1 MKKIFY
7 LLLCIVLVVS
17 NMSCNDDDEKVL
29 TVTPEATGTVTDRD
43 GNEYKW
49 VRYNGIDW
57 MASNFRGGAPY
68 YEATDSWGDDVISFD
83 DKDQAIAD
91 CEIYGN
97 LYTWEEAQDPLNIP
111 EGWRLPTDED
121 WQNLET
127 TLGMSAVT
135 AASKGW
141 RGKGVTTLLRQEEGT
156 GLGLQLAGNA
166 SLSGVP
172 ERLYLNFLKEFG
184 YYWTATEEENN
195 GLQETTVFYRKIF
208 GSRTTVYRDA
218 APLNI
223 LMRIR
228 CVRDAQ
234 KD

>member
-1 MKKIFY
+1 MET
-7 LLLCIVLVVS
+7 LQV
-17 NMSCNDDDEKVL
+17 
-29 TVTPEATGTVTDRD
+29 
-43 GNEYKW
+43 
-49 VRYNGIDW
+49 
-57 MASNFRGGAPY
+57 
-68 YEATDSWGDDVISFD
+68 
-83 DKDQAIAD
+83 IAD
-91 CEIYGN
+91 GLGFDFEVDFNEHGN
-97 LYTWEEAQDPLNIP
+97 LYTWEETLAACP

-127 TLGMSAVT
+127 TLGMSAE
-135 AASKGW
+135 
-141 RGKGVTTLLRQEEGT
+141 LP
-156 GLGLQLAGNA
+156 
-166 SLSGVP
+166 P
-172 ERLYLNFLKEFG
+172 ERMERQGSYHPAPPRRRNRFRPPISRERQSIRSSGTPIFEFLKEFG

-223 LMRIR
+223 LMRVR